1 MKKLTL
7 LVIFVSF
14 WSINCFGQSSASL
27 IVNGKWGS
35 ESIPFFIDSYG
46 NKVTLSTG
54 SGISAGGEYSYDFSW
69 LFNLSADAMFHYT
82 ALSQKA
88 KNASGKFMAME
99 VLLTP
104 SLTFPSK
111 PNPRLK
117 VLIGAGPGLYSFG
130 TIKIDATEA
139 GGEIIKLKY
148 KPTIGYHGQIL
159 FKIKFQDNTFI
170 SIGGK
175 YSMISYTY
183 TQKGSTHNTIDKR
196 ISNPDG
202 SGLALVVAIGGNF

>member
-1 MKKLTL
+1 MV
-7 LVIFVSF
+7 LVAS
-14 WSINCFGQSSASL
+14 WSISCYGQSSAAL
-27 IVNGKWGS
+27 IVNGRWGS

-69 LFNLSADAMFHYT
+69 LFNLSADAMFHYS

-99 VLLTP
+99 ILLTP
-104 SLTFPSK
+104 SLTFPSR
-111 PNPRLK
+111 PDPRLK
-117 VLIGAGPGLYSFG
+117 VLIGAGPGLYSYG

-139 GGEIIKLKY
+139 GGENITLKY
-148 KPTIGYHGQIL
+148 KSTIGYHGQIL

-183 TQKGSTHNTIDKR
+183 RQKGSTHYFTDNR
-196 ISNPDG
+196 INNPDG
-202 SGLALVVAIGGNF
+202 SGFALVVAIGGNF